1 MQRTVFILGTDPEY
15 CAELQEV
22 LQARMSDTIVIVTPA
37 SPDSIALVKESDA
50 IIISGEERNIDVIYR
65 HLLRLEQQVK
75 RARILGELIRLSM
88 TPLSVQDMLDKVVAK
103 STEVLGETAF
113 IILKSEVKYQLEA
126 AFSTD
131 AEQLKRMLMTAVSIS
146 PQAVAGELLRST
158 LDKGE
163 SLVISNLRHITL
175 ARELQL
181 FVDTYGLLSL
191 IATPIRGKDLILG
204 AFISISNAPKPLI
217 AQDVEAA
224 TELADFTAMVIENA
238 RSATTDPLTGV
249 YNTRFFGEVLKRETA
264 RADRY
269 NTPLSLLMIDVDS
282 FKLVNDT
289 FGHVVGNGVL
299 TQIAKILKDAVRTT
313 DFVCRCGGD
322 EFGVV
327 LPGTSAE
334 GALPAAKKILERV
347 RSGDILRSLGHA
359 GTTTVSIGIA
369 EHGRSSPSETLVAQA
384 DRALY
389 QAKGSGKNTIRTFEK
404 DQEV

>member
-15 CAELQEV
+15 CAELQEI

-37 SPDSIALVKESDA
+37 TVDSLAALNQSDA

-88 TPLSVQDMLDKVVAK
+88 TPLSTEDMLETVVGK

-113 IILKSEVKYQLEA
+113 IILKSEAKYQLEA

-146 PQAVAGELLRST
+146 PQAVAGELLRAT
-158 LDKGE
+158 LDTGE
-163 SLVISNLRHITL
+163 SVVISNLRHVTL
-175 ARELQL
+175 AGELQL
-181 FVDTYGLLSL
+181 FVDKYGLLSL
-191 IATPIRGKDLILG
+191 IATPIRGKDHILG

-217 AQDVEAA
+217 APDVEAA

-238 RSATTDPLTGV
+238 RSATTDPLTGA

-289 FGHVVGNGVL
+289 FGHVIGNGVL
-299 TQIAKILKDAVRTT
+299 TQIAKILKDSVRTT

-327 LPGTSAE
+327 LPGTSAD
-334 GALPAAKKILERV
+334 GALPAANKILERV
-347 RSGDILRSLGHA
+347 RLGSVLQSV
-359 GTTTVSIGIA
+359 GYSDTTTVSIGIA
-369 EHGRSSPSETLVAQA
+369 EYKHAEPPEALVGNA

-389 QAKGSGKNTIRTFEK
+389 EAKGSGRNTVRIFKEDKHR
-404 DQEV
+404 

>member
-1 MQRTVFILGTDPEY
+1 
-15 CAELQEV
+15 
-22 LQARMSDTIVIVTPA
+22 MSDTIVIVTPA
-37 SPDSIALVKESDA
+37 SVDSIATVNESDA

-65 HLLRLEQQVK
+65 HLLRLELQVK
-75 RARILGELIRLSM
+75 RAKILGELIRLSM
-88 TPLSVQDMLDKVVAK
+88 TPLSAEDMLETVVAK

-113 IILKSEVKYQLEA
+113 IILRSEAKYQLEA

-146 PQAVAGELLRST
+146 PQAVAGELLRGT

-163 SLVISNLRHITL
+163 SVVISNLRHVTL

-181 FVDTYGLLSL
+181 FVDKYGLLSL
-191 IATPIRGKDLILG
+191 IATPIRGKDHILG

-217 AQDVEAA
+217 APDVEAA

-238 RSATTDPLTGV
+238 RSATTDPLTGA

-289 FGHVVGNGVL
+289 FGHVIGNGVL
-299 TQIAKILKDAVRTT
+299 TQIAKILKDSVRTT

-327 LPGTSAE
+327 LPGTSAD
-334 GALPAAKKILERV
+334 GALPAAMKILERV
-347 RSGDILRSLGHA
+347 RSGDVLQSFGYS

-369 EHGRSSPSETLVAQA
+369 EYKHAEPPETLVGNA

-389 QAKGSGKNTIRTFEK
+389 TAKGSGRNTVRIFNENEER
-404 DQEV
+404 

>member
-1 MQRTVFILGTDPEY
+1 
-15 CAELQEV
+15 
-22 LQARMSDTIVIVTPA
+22 
-37 SPDSIALVKESDA
+37 
-50 IIISGEERNIDVIYR
+50 
-65 HLLRLEQQVK
+65 
-75 RARILGELIRLSM
+75 M
-88 TPLSVQDMLDKVVAK
+88 TPLSTEDMLETVVGK

-113 IILKSEVKYQLEA
+113 IILKSEAKYQLEA

-146 PQAVAGELLRST
+146 PQAVAGELLRGT

-163 SLVISNLRHITL
+163 SVVISNLRHVTL
-175 ARELQL
+175 AGELQL
-181 FVDTYGLLSL
+181 FVDKYGLLSL
-191 IATPIRGKDLILG
+191 IATPIRGKDHILG

-217 AQDVEAA
+217 APDAQAA

-238 RSATTDPLTGV
+238 RSATTDPLTGA

-289 FGHVVGNGVL
+289 FGHVIGNGVL
-299 TQIAKILKDAVRTT
+299 TQIARILKDAVRTT

-334 GALPAAKKILERV
+334 GALPAANKILERV
-347 RSGDILRSLGHA
+347 RSGNVLQSVGYS
-359 GTTTVSIGIA
+359 GTTTLSIGIA
-369 EHGRSSPSETLVAQA
+369 EYKHAEPPEALVGNA

-389 QAKGSGKNTIRTFEK
+389 EAKGSGRNTVRIFKENEHR
-404 DQEV
+404 